1 MRYVIVAEKPSVAR
15 RIREAINADNVV
27 VTSVRGHVLDS
38 GFPEGYGWREC
49 RPGDLF
55 KVREFRDEVRDH
67 RSLRELKKVFSGA
80 GVLVIAT
87 DNDSE
92 GELIGAEILKIWRRV
107 NGNRPYR
114 RMRFNSTD
122 YRELRRAWRNLEE
135 TLNWRWVSKALFRQ
149 RFDLIAGAAFT
160 RLLTL
165 TARRYDRNVKLIS
178 WGPCQ
183 SPTLWFIVRRE
194 RERLNFK
201 PKPFWTIKAVLE
213 SDKGER
219 FEAESDRIWDKG
231 RAEEIYAKASRAGEA
246 VVKSFK
252 ESIKNISRPTPLRTD
267 DLLRDMARLTGL
279 SAAKILQVAEDLY
292 AEGYISY
299 PRTETNRYR
308 HGFDYNQPLKA
319 ACKGLGVNVE
329 GDPKPRQGRL
339 DDGAHTPIYPIRP
352 FTGGG
357 IARGLWEYVTRRFL
371 ANAFYPDARRVE
383 RRAEIR
389 IGELTLRSHGAQ
401 TVKAGFYEIYPY
413 FRPRNDP
420 IPSLRVGEKLRIVSI
435 RLHEGKT
442 KPPNRLT
449 EAELLKLMEE
459 NGIGTDA
466 TRATYPKLI
475 IDRGY
480 AAKERKTFKPT
491 ELGMRL
497 IELLEDVD
505 ERLVTPETRR
515 RVEELMEEIEAGKIG
530 YEEALEKAVSEYLPL
545 YQKLEDRF
553 RTSKSL
559 RVSVLLGSDP

>member
-1 MRYVIVAEKPSVAR
+1 
-15 RIREAINADNVV
+15 
-27 VTSVRGHVLDS
+27 
-38 GFPEGYGWREC
+38 
-49 RPGDLF
+49 
-55 KVREFRDEVRDH
+55 
-67 RSLRELKKVFSGA
+67 
-80 GVLVIAT
+80 VIAT

-92 GELIGAEILKIWRRV
+92 GELIGAEILEIWRRV
-107 NGNRPYR
+107 DRDRPYR

-122 YRELRRAWRNLEE
+122 YRELKRAWRNLEE

-165 TARRYDRNVKLIS
+165 TARRYDRGVKLIS

-213 SDKGER
+213 SEVGER
-219 FEAESDRIWDKG
+219 FEAESDRFWDKEG
-231 RAEEIYAKASRAGEA
+231 AKKVYAKASKVHEA
-246 VVKSFK
+246 IVKSFK
-252 ESIKNISRPTPLRTD
+252 ESTKTIFRPTPLRTD

-292 AEGYISY
+292 ADGYISY

-308 HGFDYNQPLKA
+308 PGFDYGRPLKA
-319 ACKGLGVNVE
+319 ACKGLGVNVK
-329 GDPKPRQGRL
+329 GDPKPRQERL

-357 IARGLWEYVTRRFL
+357 IARKLWEYVAGRFL

-389 IGELTLRSHGAQ
+389 IGELTLRSYGAQ
-401 TVKAGFYEIYPY
+401 TVKTGFYEIYAY
-413 FRPRNDP
+413 FRPKDDP
-420 IPSLRVGEKLRIVSI
+420 IPRLRVGEKLRIVSI
-435 RLHEGKT
+435 SLHEGKT

-480 AAKERKTFKPT
+480 AVKERKVFKPT
-491 ELGMRL
+491 ELGMKL

-505 ERLVTPETRR
+505 ERLVTPKTRR
-515 RVEELMEEIEAGKIG
+515 RVEELMAEIEVGKMG
-530 YEEALEKAVSEYLPL
+530 YEEALERAVSDYLPL
-545 YQKLEDRF
+545 YQKLEHE
-553 RTSKSL
+553 L
-559 RVSVLLGSDP
+559 RASMAHPLKGLIFSHKDDG